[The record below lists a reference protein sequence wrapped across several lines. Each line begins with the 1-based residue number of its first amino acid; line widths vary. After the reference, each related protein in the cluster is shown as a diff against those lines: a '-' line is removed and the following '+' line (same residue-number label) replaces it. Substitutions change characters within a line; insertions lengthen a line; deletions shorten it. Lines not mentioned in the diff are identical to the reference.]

1 MSKKD
6 ECTLLLE
13 HKRATVKNKHIL
25 KVYKLSETKIE
36 NYMNQIEHYKIT
48 RGLDWIEY
56 TSTKPK

>member
-48 RGLDWIEY
+48 RGLD
-56 TSTKPK
+56 